1 MTLPEQEWHKQQLP
15 TTSSSSTT
23 PKPTYAKSYDIPKSN
38 WETYGETYA
47 KPHNS
52 KLHNLHQQQKSKMT
66 VFTTS
71 PTHTNNH
78 TSQSHHQTTLL
89 MNETCISLPS
99 HPLSSCNPWNA
110 HLYWWL
116 YKFWLTSHR
125 TKKQSD
131 HRGINVSPMNPEADL
146 SLWHVNLYGSELNYY
161 YYYYII
167 CFAPCWFNLVS
178 YNTFIHW

>member
-15 TTSSSSTT
+15 TTSSSSTI
-23 PKPTYAKSYDIPKSN
+23 PKPTYAKSYDIPESN
-38 WETYGETYA
+38 WETYGETNA

-52 KLHNLHQQQKSKMT
+52 KLHNLHQWQKSKMT

-89 MNETCISLPS
+89 MNETCISLLS
-99 HPLSSCNPWNA
+99 HPLTSCHPWDA

-116 YKFWLTSHR
+116 YKFLLTSHW
-125 TKKQSD
+125 TKKQSN

-146 SLWHVNLYGSELNYY
+146 SICHVNLYGSELKLLLLLLDTIN
-161 YYYYII
+161 
-167 CFAPCWFNLVS
+167 A
-178 YNTFIHW
+178 